1 MWLVIV
7 LFVLILCAGI
17 YENTHLK
24 RLSDKIEL
32 RILVNGTR
40 GKSSTARMLIAAL
53 NGCGI
58 RTFGKTTGSEARF
71 IFPDLTEEPVP
82 RKRGVRMVRE
92 HTLLFDKA
100 VKCNAKAVVCECMA
114 IREES
119 QHLIGESLVRP
130 SITIIT
136 NARVD
141 HVDQM
146 GDTEESTAEVLC
158 KCVGPSRDI
167 YTADKT
173 VEECLKANGK
183 DRIHMVGPLSEELR
197 PELERFSFPVYEENL
212 SLVFAVCRDLGLEE
226 TKVLDSVIDAVPDNG
241 MTGHTEVCGHTIIN
255 GFASNDPKSARA
267 LFDGLDPDDVTV
279 IYNNRSD
286 RGFRLPIFRDL
297 FAELEISDLIVIGD
311 NTGKCRRFF
320 SRRVKACSVR
330 TANLNDVTSGFIKE
344 CRKNIV
350 CMGNIKGAGE
360 RMLETL
366 KKPADGEK
374 DVT

>member
-7 LFVLILCAGI
+7 LFVLIICAGF
-17 YENTHLK
+17 YEHLHLK
-24 RLSDKIEL
+24 RLSDKVEL

-58 RTFGKTTGSEARF
+58 RTSGKTTGSEARF

-82 RKRGVRMVRE
+82 RKRGIRMVRE
-92 HTLLFDKA
+92 HTLLFEKA
-100 VKCNAKAVVCECMA
+100 VKNNSQAIVCECMA

-119 QHLIGESLVRP
+119 QRLIGETLVRP

-158 KCVGPSRDI
+158 KCIGPSKDV

-173 VEECLKANGK
+173 VADCLKTKSSVN
-183 DRIHMVGPLSEELR
+183 IHLAKSLDDNLR
-197 PELERFSFPVYEENL
+197 PELKRFTFPVYEENL
-212 SLVFAVCRDLGLEE
+212 AIVLDVCRDLGLDER
-226 TKVLDSVIDAVPDNG
+226 KVLESVVDAVPDSG
-241 MTGHTEVCGHTIIN
+241 MTGQIEVDGHIIIN
-255 GFASNDPKSARA
+255 GFASNDPKSARL
-267 LFDGLDPDDVTV
+267 LFDGLDPEDVTV

-286 RGFRLPIFRDL
+286 REFRLPIFRTL
-297 FAELEISDLIVIGD
+297 LAEMKISDLVVIGD
-311 NTGKCRRFF
+311 NSAKCRRFF
-320 SRRVKACSVR
+320 SRALGEGSVR
-330 TANLNDVTSGFIKE
+330 TVHMKDVSGNFIKT
-344 CRKNIV
+344 CRKSIV

-360 RMLETL
+360 RMLEIL
-366 KKPADGEK
+366 QKPAHGE
-374 DVT
+374 